1 MNDRLFKILKKVYF
15 KKKYIKD
22 EKGYLREIDCG
33 DKFDCDTKTI
43 HYATNNLTPAEY
55 AYLIE
60 SGYPVN
66 EVVHLTHDQCIEKYK
81 FVLQNEN
88 ISLRSCLST
97 FVCGF
102 GSFPRGRQPIL
113 SYLFARAVP
122 IHNFVGDVCCPICS
136 IKVNNWLQR
145 GEEIFRL
152 YYGYAWNEG
161 WDAYV
166 IDLEEFSQLPPCE
179 PTENDITVFRTVIDY
194 IRNAP
199 AEETSGKLEQRI
211 RVAKIVP
218 GYEKYRFRGQLMV
231 LAELGIMPN
240 SYIKPLFEGF
250 TPFEERCHVSDKATT
265 NFRSD
270 IILPLSGWRGSNPIN
285 EERLNELFGNI
296 LNSFKNTHLN
306 IL

>member
-1 MNDRLFKILKKVYF
+1 
-15 KKKYIKD
+15 
-22 EKGYLREIDCG
+22 
-33 DKFDCDTKTI
+33 
-43 HYATNNLTPAEY
+43 
-55 AYLIE
+55 
-60 SGYPVN
+60 GYPVN

-161 WDAYV
+161 W
-166 IDLEEFSQLPPCE
+166 
-179 PTENDITVFRTVIDY
+179 
-194 IRNAP
+194 
-199 AEETSGKLEQRI
+199 
-211 RVAKIVP
+211 
-218 GYEKYRFRGQLMV
+218 
-231 LAELGIMPN
+231 
-240 SYIKPLFEGF
+240 
-250 TPFEERCHVSDKATT
+250 
-265 NFRSD
+265 
-270 IILPLSGWRGSNPIN
+270 
-285 EERLNELFGNI
+285 
-296 LNSFKNTHLN
+296 
-306 IL
+306 